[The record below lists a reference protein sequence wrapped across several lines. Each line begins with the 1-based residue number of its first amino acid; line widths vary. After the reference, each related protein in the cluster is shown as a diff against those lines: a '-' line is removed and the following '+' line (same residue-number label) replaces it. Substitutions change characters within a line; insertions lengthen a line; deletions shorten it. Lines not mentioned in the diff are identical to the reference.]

1 MKKARDFL
9 PFLQKTKR
17 HTAVVE
23 YVFSGHRLKLY
34 IPKETCSIAFAIS
47 GVRAPARNAAKN
59 ISEPYSD
66 EALAFMRR
74 KVLQRDVEIE
84 VETVDR
90 TGTFLGSIYDSK
102 KNVALSLV
110 EEGLAK
116 LQTSF
121 GFDRIPD
128 SHLLVRAEQNAKQQK
143 KKVSTS
149 FICARVD
156 VRVIIS
162 IARVIFIL
170 STVLRFGRTTLKGRM
185 FPMVL
190 V

>member
-90 TGTFLGSIYDSK
+90 TGTFLGSVYESK

-121 GFDRIPD
+121 GFDRISD

-143 KKVSTS
+143 KKVS
-149 FICARVD
+149 A
-156 VRVIIS
+156 
-162 IARVIFIL
+162 L
-170 STVLRFGRTTLKGRM
+170 Y
-185 FPMVL
+185 VL
-190 V
+190 VWMFVLSFLLQELYLYFLLFGDLGELR